1 MRKGLFRH
9 QAMQPTSP
17 FQGDLLMTPRASHMG
32 ITAILLLWIVGVGI
46 YLTTGSYARKA
57 TVEGWLEPSHGVLRL
72 YADARKGR
80 ISQVYVNEGQKV
92 KKGEPLLSIEY
103 GVQQPQGETVE
114 LKLQQELLAKRKRIS
129 DSLARTISI
138 HKSNNAQLVKQ
149 LQHAQKDAETIRHIL
164 AISYQQWQLAHNQF
178 TSLEVLRNAG
188 HVSNADFDSYKLEL
202 LSSQQQ
208 WKQAERNNL
217 KSEAEVS
224 RLTHEIA
231 GSPQIQANERTVH
244 ENQLSDINQQL
255 LTLNRDRQRILYA
268 TQNGVVSS
276 LQASAGLMVDQN
288 RPLLSLLPEN
298 SPIEAR
304 LLVPV
309 RAAGFI
315 ANGQQLAIRYDAFPY
330 QKFGL
335 QEGQITSISETILL
349 PGEWA
354 NAPLTVS
361 EPAYL
366 VTARVNSDAIIAYGN
381 PVMLKAGMTFSAD
394 VALSQRS
401 LLEWI
406 LEPLLSV
413 TKRL

>member
-1 MRKGLFRH
+1 
-9 QAMQPTSP
+9 
-17 FQGDLLMTPRASHMG
+17 
-32 ITAILLLWIVGVGI
+32 
-46 YLTTGSYARKA
+46 
-57 TVEGWLEPSHGVLRL
+57 
-72 YADARKGR
+72 
-80 ISQVYVNEGQKV
+80 VYVSEGQKV
-92 KKGEPLLSIEY
+92 LKGEPLLSIEY

-114 LKLQQELLAKRKRIS
+114 LKLQQELLAKKQRIT
-129 DSLARTISI
+129 DSLTRTITI
-138 HKSNNAQLVKQ
+138 HKNSHVQLVKQ
-149 LQHAQKDAETIRHIL
+149 LEHAQTDADSIRHIL
-164 AISYQQWQLAHNQF
+164 AISHQQWQLAHNQF
-178 TSLEVLRNAG
+178 TSLEVLRDAG

-224 RLTHEIA
+224 RLTYEIA
-231 GSPQIQANERTVH
+231 GLPEIQANERTAH

-276 LQASAGLMVDQN
+276 LQASTGLMVDQN

-315 ANGQQLAIRYDAFPY
+315 ASGQQLAIRYDAFPY

-366 VTARVNSDAIIAYGN
+366 VTARVSSDAIIAYGN

>member
-17 FQGDLLMTPRASHMG
+17 FQGELLMTPRPFHMG

-46 YLTTGSYARKA
+46 YLTQGSYARKA
-57 TVEGWLEPSHGVLRL
+57 TVEGWLEPYRGVLRL

-92 KKGEPLLSIEY
+92 KRGEPLLSIEY

-114 LKLQQELLAKRKRIS
+114 LKLQQELLAKKQRIS
-129 DSLARTISI
+129 DALARSI
-138 HKSNNAQLVKQ
+138 GIHQNDKTQLLKQ
-149 LQHAQKDAETIRHIL
+149 LQHAQKDAESIRHIL
-164 AISYQQWQLAHNQF
+164 AISYQQWQLAFSQF
-178 TSLEVLRNAG
+178 TSFEVLRNAG
-188 HVSNADFDSYKLEL
+188 HVSNADFDNYKLEL

-231 GSPQIQANERTVH
+231 SLPEIQANERTVH

-268 TQNGVVSS
+268 SQNGVVSS

-315 ANGQQLAIRYDAFPY
+315 AKGQQLAIRYDAFPY

-335 QEGQITSISETILL
+335 QEGQIISISETILL

>member
-1 MRKGLFRH
+1 
-9 QAMQPTSP
+9 
-17 FQGDLLMTPRASHMG
+17 MTPRPSHMG
-32 ITAILLLWIVGVGI
+32 ITAILLLWIVCLGV

-72 YADARKGR
+72 YADSRKGR
-80 ISQVYVNEGQKV
+80 ISQVYVSEGQKV
-92 KKGEPLLSIEY
+92 LKGEPLLSIEY

-114 LKLQQELLAKRKRIS
+114 LKLQQELLAKKQRIT
-129 DSLARTISI
+129 DSLTRTITI
-138 HKSNNAQLVKQ
+138 HKNSHVQLVKQ
-149 LQHAQKDAETIRHIL
+149 LEHAQTDADSIRHIL
-164 AISYQQWQLAHNQF
+164 TISHQQWQLAHNQF
-178 TSLEVLRNAG
+178 TSLEVLRDAG

-224 RLTHEIA
+224 RLTYEIA
-231 GSPQIQANERTVH
+231 GLPEIQANERTAH

-276 LQASAGLMVDQN
+276 LQASTGLMVDQN

-315 ANGQQLAIRYDAFPY
+315 ASGQQLAIRYDAFPY

-366 VTARVNSDAIIAYGN
+366 VTARVSSDAIIAYGN

>member
-1 MRKGLFRH
+1 
-9 QAMQPTSP
+9 
-17 FQGDLLMTPRASHMG
+17 MTPRPSHMG
-32 ITAILLLWIVGVGI
+32 ITAILLLWIVCLGV

-72 YADARKGR
+72 YADSRKGR
-80 ISQVYVNEGQKV
+80 ISQVYVSEGQKV
-92 KKGEPLLSIEY
+92 LKGEPLLSIEY
-103 GVQQPQGETVE
+103 GVQQPQGETIE
-114 LKLQQELLAKRKRIS
+114 LKLQQELLAKKQRIT
-129 DSLARTISI
+129 DSLTRTITI
-138 HKSNNAQLVKQ
+138 HKNSHVQLVKQ
-149 LQHAQKDAETIRHIL
+149 LEHAQTDADSIRHIL
-164 AISYQQWQLAHNQF
+164 AISHQQWQLAHNQF
-178 TSLEVLRNAG
+178 TSLEVLRDAG

-224 RLTHEIA
+224 RLTYEIA
-231 GSPQIQANERTVH
+231 GLPEIQANERTAH

-276 LQASAGLMVDQN
+276 LQASTGLMVDQN

-315 ANGQQLAIRYDAFPY
+315 ASGQQLAIRYDAFPY

-366 VTARVNSDAIIAYGN
+366 VTARVSSDAIIAYGN

>member
-1 MRKGLFRH
+1 
-9 QAMQPTSP
+9 
-17 FQGDLLMTPRASHMG
+17 MTPRPSHMG

-57 TVEGWLEPSHGVLRL
+57 TVDGWLEPSHGVLRL
-72 YADARKGR
+72 YADSRKGR
-80 ISQVYVNEGQKV
+80 ISQVYVSEGQKV
-92 KKGEPLLSIEY
+92 LKGEPLLSIEY

-114 LKLQQELLAKRKRIS
+114 LKLQQELLAKKQRIT
-129 DSLARTISI
+129 DSLARTITI
-138 HKSNNAQLVKQ
+138 HKNNHAQLVKQ
-149 LQHAQKDAETIRHIL
+149 LEHAQTDADSIRHIL

-208 WKQAERNNL
+208 WKQSERNNL

-224 RLTHEIA
+224 RLTHEID
-231 GSPQIQANERTVH
+231 GLPEIQANERTAH

-354 NAPLTVS
+354 NTPLTVS

-366 VTARVNSDAIIAYGN
+366 VTAKLSSDAIIAYGN

>member
-17 FQGDLLMTPRASHMG
+17 FQGELLMTPRPSHMG
-32 ITAILLLWIVGVGI
+32 ITAILLLWIVCLGV

-72 YADARKGR
+72 YADSRKGR
-80 ISQVYVNEGQKV
+80 ISQVYVSEGQKV
-92 KKGEPLLSIEY
+92 LKGEPLLSIEY

-114 LKLQQELLAKRKRIS
+114 LKLQQELLAKKQRIT
-129 DSLARTISI
+129 DSLTRTITI
-138 HKSNNAQLVKQ
+138 HKNSHVQLVKQ
-149 LQHAQKDAETIRHIL
+149 LEHAQTDADSIRHIL

-178 TSLEVLRNAG
+178 TSLEVLRDAG
-188 HVSNADFDSYKLEL
+188 HISNADFDSYKLEL

-224 RLTHEIA
+224 RLTYEIA
-231 GSPQIQANERTVH
+231 GLPEIQANERTAH

-276 LQASAGLMVDQN
+276 LQASTGLMVDQN

-315 ANGQQLAIRYDAFPY
+315 ASGQQLAIRYDAFPY

-366 VTARVNSDAIIAYGN
+366 VTARVSSDAIIAYGN

>member
-17 FQGDLLMTPRASHMG
+17 LQGDLLMTPRPSHMG

-80 ISQVYVNEGQKV
+80 ISQVYVSEGQKV

>member
-1 MRKGLFRH
+1 M
-9 QAMQPTSP
+9 
-17 FQGDLLMTPRASHMG
+17 
-32 ITAILLLWIVGVGI
+32 
-46 YLTTGSYARKA
+46 
-57 TVEGWLEPSHGVLRL
+57 
-72 YADARKGR
+72 
-80 ISQVYVNEGQKV
+80 
-92 KKGEPLLSIEY
+92 
-103 GVQQPQGETVE
+103 
-114 LKLQQELLAKRKRIS
+114 
-129 DSLARTISI
+129 
-138 HKSNNAQLVKQ
+138 
-149 LQHAQKDAETIRHIL
+149 
-164 AISYQQWQLAHNQF
+164 
-178 TSLEVLRNAG
+178 LRNAG

>member
-1 MRKGLFRH
+1 
-9 QAMQPTSP
+9 
-17 FQGDLLMTPRASHMG
+17 MG
-32 ITAILLLWIVGVGI
+32 V

-72 YADARKGR
+72 YADSRKGR
-80 ISQVYVNEGQKV
+80 ISQVYVSEGQKV
-92 KKGEPLLSIEY
+92 LKGEPLLSIEY

-114 LKLQQELLAKRKRIS
+114 LKLQQELLAKKQRIT
-129 DSLARTISI
+129 DSLTRTITI
-138 HKSNNAQLVKQ
+138 HKNSHVQLVKQ
-149 LQHAQKDAETIRHIL
+149 LEHAQTDADSIRHIL
-164 AISYQQWQLAHNQF
+164 AISHQQWQLAHNHF
-178 TSLEVLRNAG
+178 TSLEVLRDAG

-224 RLTHEIA
+224 RLTYEIA
-231 GSPQIQANERTVH
+231 GLPEIQANERTAH

-276 LQASAGLMVDQN
+276 LQASTGLMVDQN

-315 ANGQQLAIRYDAFPY
+315 ASGQQLAIRYDAFPY

-366 VTARVNSDAIIAYGN
+366 VTARVSSDAIIAYGN